1 MPTIKE
7 ILQSL
12 VDDGLVFSEKIGT
25 SNYFWSYPSAAAI
38 SVKNALEASR
48 KEVVDVGKSR
58 EAVRKELS
66 EMLKVK
72 EEGEERT
79 MLLEAWKSKNLE
91 ERRLKLELDKF
102 TETTPEDYGSREKLL
117 SEVKGAAER
126 WTEYTDCIF
135 SWLGSL
141 GIATNE
147 VRQNFQIAEDFEDI
161 AWDKVFKAK

>member
-1 MPTIKE
+1 RMLDWFHETKEFYQLKEVEKLCSKAKGITMPTIKE

-72 EEGEERT
+72 EDGVRRRRT
-79 MLLEAWKSKNLE
+79 IELGKSKNLE
-91 ERRLKLELDKF
+91 ERRLK
-102 TETTPEDYGSREKLL
+102 
-117 SEVKGAAER
+117 A
-126 WTEYTDCIF
+126 
-135 SWLGSL
+135 
-141 GIATNE
+141 
-147 VRQNFQIAEDFEDI
+147 
-161 AWDKVFKAK
+161 